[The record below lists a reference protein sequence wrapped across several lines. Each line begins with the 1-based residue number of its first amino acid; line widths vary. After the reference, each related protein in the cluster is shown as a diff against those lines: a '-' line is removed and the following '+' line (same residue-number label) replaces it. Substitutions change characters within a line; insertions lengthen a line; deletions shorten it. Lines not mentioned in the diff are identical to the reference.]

1 MSELNWD
8 DLRLL
13 VALERRGSMLAAATA
28 LGLDHSTVSRRLA
41 ALELAV
47 GAQLVERTPRGVR
60 LTPAGQRAC
69 EQARAMER
77 AVLAIKDE
85 GDRDGLSGSV
95 RLATPEAFGCHILA
109 GGAAAFGRQYP
120 AIEIQLVPEARQVS
134 LTNIEADLAVCLA
147 RPARGPLAAQRLGA
161 YHLGLYASEDY
172 LARHGAPTD
181 QADLARHLFVSF
193 IDDLLL
199 MPELL
204 ALTELCPSATVSF
217 RSTSIAAQT
226 QAVAGGVGLGVL
238 HGYAARQD
246 PRLVHVLPE
255 LDIRRAYWMV
265 VRDDRR
271 AIPRVRA
278 VMDWVAQRA
287 RQALANP

>member
-161 YHLGLYASEDY
+161 YHLGLYAS
-172 LARHGAPTD
+172 
-181 QADLARHLFVSF
+181 
-193 IDDLLL
+193 
-199 MPELL
+199 
-204 ALTELCPSATVSF
+204 
-217 RSTSIAAQT
+217 
-226 QAVAGGVGLGVL
+226 
-238 HGYAARQD
+238 
-246 PRLVHVLPE
+246 
-255 LDIRRAYWMV
+255 
-265 VRDDRR
+265 
-271 AIPRVRA
+271 
-278 VMDWVAQRA
+278 
-287 RQALANP
+287 